1 MSLYGRICVFGGL
14 GFRSVHLRSQDFVA
28 FPSVW
33 IRVCKL
39 KSKTRAT
46 SSNICC
52 EVSDG
57 QVPTFA
63 AWWMAKS
70 GFGISRSQT
79 RNTSL
84 LRSTHSSFRLHY
96 HHEAISFPNKSP
108 GSIRC
113 LLIFFSASSSAS
125 CSSSLSSASSW
136 STTACMPGHQR
147 INTTSPSLKIF
158 PANSSKSPT

>member
-14 GFRSVHLRSQDFVA
+14 GFRSVHLRSQDLVA
-28 FPSVW
+28 FPNVW
-33 IRVCKL
+33 IRVYKL
-39 KSKTRAT
+39 KSKTLPT
-46 SSNICC
+46 SSNIWC

-84 LRSTHSSFRLHY
+84 LRSTHSSFRLRY
-96 HHEAISFPNKSP
+96 HHEVISFPNKSP
-108 GSIRC
+108 GSSC

-136 STTACMPGHQR
+136 STTASMPGHQR
-147 INTTSPSLKIF
+147 IKTTSPSLKIF
-158 PANSSKSPT
+158 PANSNNSPT